1 MTIENVLFEIAETL
15 RYPVLLL
22 AVLALVVVIAEVGTL
37 CSELRRRRG
46 RSVARTER
54 AVEIARAALAAGDR
68 ATALRAVRSV
78 GFNAAMNEALAA
90 IVEQRDH
97 PDAANR
103 IAKRLAEYDY
113 RSIKRLE
120 RTRILVRMGPAL
132 GLMGTLIPLS
142 PALAALGDG
151 DMERLTNDLRVAFSV
166 TVAGLLVGAVA
177 FAVSLVRDRMY
188 DQDYSDV
195 EYVNA
200 QLASVPTP
208 AATASADG
216 GTVAADGT
224 ADGQAADPA
233 AVGGASSSQAAASA
247 PADGGATG
255 AGALQGAHPRQRVG
269 MESPAERLTS

>member
-1 MTIENVLFEIAETL
+1 MTIENILFEISDAL
-15 RYPVLLL
+15 RYPVLIL
-22 AVLALVVVIAEVGTL
+22 AVVALVVVIAEVGTL
-37 CSELRRRRG
+37 LAEVRRRRV
-46 RSVARTER
+46 RSVARTEH
-54 AVEIARAALAAGDR
+54 AVDLAREALAAGDR
-68 ATALRAVRSV
+68 ATALRAVKSV
-78 GFNAAMNEALAA
+78 GYNEAMNEALEA

-113 RSIKRLE
+113 RSVKRLE

-142 PALAALGDG
+142 PALAALGEG
-151 DMERLTNDLRVAFSV
+151 DVVRLTDDLRVAFSV

-200 QLASVPTP
+200 QLASVPT
-208 AATASADG
+208 ASMLH
-216 GTVAADGT
+216 T
-224 ADGQAADPA
+224 
-233 AVGGASSSQAAASA
+233 
-247 PADGGATG
+247 
-255 AGALQGAHPRQRVG
+255 HPRQSVG
-269 MESPAERLTS
+269 MESAAEKLTAEPQA

>member
-1 MTIENVLFEIAETL
+1 MTIENILFEISDAL
-15 RYPVLLL
+15 RYPVLIL
-22 AVLALVVVIAEVGTL
+22 AVLALIVVIAEVGIL
-37 CSELRRRRG
+37 IGEQRRRKV
-46 RSVARTER
+46 RSVARTEH
-54 AVEIARAALAAGDR
+54 AVDVAREAFAAGDR
-68 ATALRAVRSV
+68 ATALRAVTSV
-78 GFNAAMNEALAA
+78 GYNDAMNEALAA

-97 PDAANR
+97 ADAANR

-113 RSIKRLE
+113 RSVKRLE

-151 DMERLTNDLRVAFSV
+151 DVNRLTDDLRVAFSV

-200 QLASVPTP
+200 QLANYGAP
-208 AATASADG
+208 AAS
-216 GTVAADGT
+216 
-224 ADGQAADPA
+224 PA
-233 AVGGASSSQAAASA
+233 LH
-247 PADGGATG
+247 T
-255 AGALQGAHPRQRVG
+255 HPRQSVG
-269 MESPAERLTS
+269 MESAAEKLSAEPSA